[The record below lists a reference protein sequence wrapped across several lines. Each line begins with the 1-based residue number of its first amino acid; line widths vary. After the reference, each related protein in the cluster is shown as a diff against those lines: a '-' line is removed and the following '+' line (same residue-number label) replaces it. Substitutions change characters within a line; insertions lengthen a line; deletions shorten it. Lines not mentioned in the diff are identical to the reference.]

1 MRKSPTFDPAS
12 PALVAAIAIL
22 AAPRWLGTASDLAA
36 LLPLHIRPS
45 RPALLAIQ
53 IREAV
58 GPLAALGVTLSMRRE
73 PKTGRRMITLARGD
87 DGVVDAVCVPHVV
100 SASYAPA
107 RARLEREGIDAH
119 LRDDRLV
126 RARAREAGAPA
137 VYPMAHRW
145 RCAGPWCLLCR
156 LWQLSVVVAQRVLFL
171 GLRGV
176 PPNARCRAHDA
187 AVGEHIGR
195 G

>member
-107 RARLEREGIDAH
+107 RARLERRPSIQWHTDGAVPAPGACCAACGNSRWWWRSGCCFWACEACH
-119 LRDDRLV
+119 PTPAAEPMMLRWV
-126 RARAREAGAPA
+126 
-137 VYPMAHRW
+137 
-145 RCAGPWCLLCR
+145 
-156 LWQLSVVVAQRVLFL
+156 
-171 GLRGV
+171 
-176 PPNARCRAHDA
+176 NT
-187 AVGEHIGR
+187 
-195 G
+195 